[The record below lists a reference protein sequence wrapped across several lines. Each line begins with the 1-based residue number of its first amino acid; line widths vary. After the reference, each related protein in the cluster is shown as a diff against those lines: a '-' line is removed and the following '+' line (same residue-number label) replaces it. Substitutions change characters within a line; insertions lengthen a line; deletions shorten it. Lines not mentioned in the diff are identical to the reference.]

1 MTKRAVATQ
10 AQVRQRVRTSAI
22 GGALV
27 GVPIDKR
34 GGLVKDVS
42 ARLGT
47 IEGATDMK
55 CRPVIT
61 IPRFSI
67 VIFGCCGRKAI

>member
-34 GGLVKDVS
+34 GGLAKYSWRCSKLLWVLS
-42 ARLGT
+42 
-47 IEGATDMK
+47 MK